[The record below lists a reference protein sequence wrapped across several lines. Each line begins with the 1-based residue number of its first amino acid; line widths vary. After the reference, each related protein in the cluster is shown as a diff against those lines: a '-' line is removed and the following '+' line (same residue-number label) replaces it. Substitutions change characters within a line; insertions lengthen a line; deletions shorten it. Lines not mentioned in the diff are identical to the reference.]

1 MKTLIQF
8 IGLSFLFISNSV
20 RSQEIKH
27 IRDIGLWTSVGV
39 NYKFNKKWK
48 TTLIQEIRTFDNAIK
63 LQKSITDLG
72 LNYRINKQ
80 FKLGASIRYKYG
92 RKKDYTFTNDIRYNV
107 DFGFKSKLTKQL
119 NFYYRFRFQHSYINL
134 FTYLPDVDEKSNAR
148 NRIKLEYSHNK
159 HAYFIAAELFREYA
173 VYKTPEFN
181 NLRLT
186 IGDKLETKLGDF
198 KYGIGYEKELNK
210 EHSLDFFF
218 LKLNYTFKLKHE

>member
-8 IGLSFLFISNSV
+8 IGLSFLFISNPV
-20 RSQEIKH
+20 RSQEIMH
-27 IRDIGLWTSVGV
+27 TRDIGLWVSVGV
-39 NYKFNKKWK
+39 NYKFNKKWE
-48 TTLIQEIRTFDNAIK
+48 TTLIQEIRTFDNAIE
-63 LQKSITDLG
+63 LHKSITDLG

-80 FKLGASIRYKYG
+80 FKLGAGIRYKYG

-107 DFGFKSKLTKQL
+107 DFGFKNKLTKQL

-134 FTYLPDVDEKSNAR
+134 FTYIPDIDEKSNAR
-148 NRIKLEYSHNK
+148 NRVKLEYSHNK